1 VHDQP
6 ASEEIVI
13 KPDMLQKTRLH
24 SLNSDAESEI
34 PDGAESSVHD
44 HDIYEWNSATA
55 ASAPIPA
62 EERTTQHL
70 LQHLSRPQLMNPGPQ
85 TASGWLDSLP
95 DHPPVSAMSHHQVI
109 VDEPMTAIE
118 SLERAA
124 SAVIELS
131 SPEGNVREYD
141 EDGYIDIQNVD
152 LSERGEMAQEPTN
165 RGTLVAQLVA
175 AHNQSQDFEEGEMA
189 QESTERGTLVAKLVA
204 NLGKSN
210 EPEAPTRRGTPPPGF

>member
-1 VHDQP
+1 
-6 ASEEIVI
+6 
-13 KPDMLQKTRLH
+13 MLQMTRLH

-34 PDGAESSVHD
+34 PDGSESSVHD
-44 HDIYEWNSATA
+44 HDVYEWDPATA

-62 EERTTQHL
+62 EERTKQHL

-141 EDGYIDIQNVD
+141 EDGYIDIPGIDIQNVD
-152 LSERGEMAQEPTN
+152 LSERREMAQELTN

-189 QESTERGTLVAKLVA
+189 QESTDRGTLVAKLVA
-204 NLGKSN
+204 NLRNLN